1 MDKYIGKMLDDRY
14 EIIELIGAGGMANV
28 YKAKCHR
35 LNRMVAI
42 KILKTDMA
50 ENEEIR
56 RRFQDESRAVAQ
68 LSHANIVSV
77 YDVSTSGDTEYIVME
92 LIDGITLKQ
101 YMARRG
107 EMDWRESLHFIIQ
120 SMRALEHAH
129 SRGIIHRDIKP
140 ENLFYDG
147 QKLILADFDIARN
160 TQEEA
165 DRDTHILGS
174 LGYAAPEQF
183 GFSQSGP
190 ASDFYAVGVL
200 MNVLYT
206 GSLPSVNLYQGPE
219 RAIIE
224 KATHINSQKR
234 YQSAQE
240 FKDAITDLGRSSWRL
255 PGFRSHQPARML
267 MATCGY
273 LLMLFSSF
281 NMEAKGDSAVDRFL
295 LRLSFF
301 MILFM
306 IVLFAC
312 NYRNIKDTCL
322 FHSSKSKFVRFC
334 GIIISYL
341 LVATVLTTAL
351 AALSVAISSFGL

>member
-1 MDKYIGKMLDDRY
+1 MKQGKISDYVNPIPIKVTDDKAIFKVEKLVPIPYIERILPLEYAPLY
-14 EIIELIGAGGMANV
+14 EQL
-28 YKAKCHR
+28 
-35 LNRMVAI
+35 
-42 KILKTDMA
+42 
-50 ENEEIR
+50 
-56 RRFQDESRAVAQ
+56 AQ
-68 LSHANIVSV
+68 LDTAIPKIVCLEKSDRLTV
-77 YDVSTSGDTEYIVME
+77 VEEYIDTPRLDQYLE
-92 LIDGITLKQ
+92 THKLTSAQIHDLICQLLDVLAVLHKQ
-101 YMARRG
+101 TPP
-107 EMDWRESLHFIIQ
+107 
-120 SMRALEHAH
+120 
-129 SRGIIHRDIKP
+129 IIHRDIKP
-140 ENLFYDG
+140 ENIFYDG

-206 GSLPSVNLYQGPE
+206 GCLPSVRLYQGPE
-219 RAIIE
+219 REIIE
-224 KATHINSQKR
+224 KATHINNQKR
-234 YQSAQE
+234 YQSAQK
-240 FKDAITDLGRSSWRL
+240 FKDAIIGLGRSSWRL

-267 MATCGY
+267 TAGCGY

-281 NMEAKGDSAVDRFL
+281 NMEAKGDSAVDLFL

-312 NYRNIKDTCL
+312 NYRNIKSMCL
-322 FHSSKSKFVRFC
+322 FHSSKSKFTRAC

-351 AALSVAISSFGL
+351 AALSVAISSFGH

>member
-1 MDKYIGKMLDDRY
+1 MKQGKISDY
-14 EIIELIGAGGMANV
+14 VNPIP
-28 YKAKCHR
+28 
-35 LNRMVAI
+35 I
-42 KILKTDMA
+42 KITDDKA
-50 ENEEIR
+50 IFKVEKLVPTPYIERVLPLEYAPLYE
-56 RRFQDESRAVAQ
+56 QLAQ
-68 LSHANIVSV
+68 LDTAIPKIVCLEKSDRLTV
-77 YDVSTSGDTEYIVME
+77 VEEYITSPRLDQYLE
-92 LIDGITLKQ
+92 NHQLTSTEIHDLICQLLDVLEVLHKQ
-101 YMARRG
+101 TPP
-107 EMDWRESLHFIIQ
+107 
-120 SMRALEHAH
+120 
-129 SRGIIHRDIKP
+129 IIHRDIKP

-219 RAIIE
+219 REIIE

-273 LLMLFSSF
+273 LLMLFSYF
-281 NMEAKGDSAVDRFL
+281 NMGAKGDSAVDRFL

>member
-1 MDKYIGKMLDDRY
+1 MKQGKISDY
-14 EIIELIGAGGMANV
+14 VNPV
-28 YKAKCHR
+28 P
-35 LNRMVAI
+35 I
-42 KILKTDMA
+42 KITDDKA
-50 ENEEIR
+50 IFKVEKLVPTPYIERILPLEYAPLY
-56 RRFQDESRAVAQ
+56 EQ
-68 LSHANIVSV
+68 LSQLDTAIPKIVCLEKSDRLTV
-77 YDVSTSGDTEYIVME
+77 IEEYIDSPRLDQYLE
-92 LIDGITLKQ
+92 THKLTSAQIHDLICQLLDVL
-101 YMARRG
+101 
-107 EMDWRESLHFIIQ
+107 EVLHQ
-120 SMRALEHAH
+120 QTPP
-129 SRGIIHRDIKP
+129 IIHRDIKP
-140 ENLFYDG
+140 ENIFYDG

-160 TQEEA
+160 TQEAA

-206 GSLPSVNLYQGPE
+206 GCLPSVRLYQGPE
-219 RAIIE
+219 REIIE

-234 YQSAQE
+234 YQNAQE
-240 FKDAITDLGRSSWRL
+240 FKDAITGLGRSSWRL

-267 MATCGY
+267 TAGCGY

-281 NMEAKGDSAVDRFL
+281 NMEARGDSAVDLFL

-301 MILFM
+301 MVLFL

-312 NYRNIKDTCL
+312 NYRNIKSMCL
-322 FHSSKSKFVRFC
+322 FHSSKSKFTRAC

-341 LVATVLTTAL
+341 LVATALTTAL
-351 AALSVAISSFGL
+351 AALSVAISSFGH

>member
-1 MDKYIGKMLDDRY
+1 MKQGKISDY
-14 EIIELIGAGGMANV
+14 VNPV
-28 YKAKCHR
+28 P
-35 LNRMVAI
+35 I
-42 KILKTDMA
+42 KITDDKA
-50 ENEEIR
+50 IFKVEKLVPTPYIERVLPLEYAPLYE
-56 RRFQDESRAVAQ
+56 QLAQ
-68 LSHANIVSV
+68 LDTAIPKIVCLEKSDRLTV
-77 YDVSTSGDTEYIVME
+77 IEEYIDSPRLDQYLE
-92 LIDGITLKQ
+92 NHQLTSTEIHDLICQLLDVLEVLHKQ
-101 YMARRG
+101 TPP
-107 EMDWRESLHFIIQ
+107 
-120 SMRALEHAH
+120 
-129 SRGIIHRDIKP
+129 IIHRDIKP
-140 ENLFYDG
+140 ENIFYDG

-206 GSLPSVNLYQGPE
+206 GCLPSVRLYKGPE
-219 RAIIE
+219 REIIE

-240 FKDAITDLGRSSWRL
+240 FKDAITGLGRSSWRL

-281 NMEAKGDSAVDRFL
+281 NMEAKGDSAADSFL

-301 MILFM
+301 MVLFL

-312 NYRNIKDTCL
+312 NYRNIKSMCL
-322 FHSSKSKFVRFC
+322 FHSSKSKFTRAC

-351 AALSVAISSFGL
+351 AALSVAISSFGH

>member
-1 MDKYIGKMLDDRY
+1 MKQGKISDY
-14 EIIELIGAGGMANV
+14 VNPV
-28 YKAKCHR
+28 P
-35 LNRMVAI
+35 I
-42 KILKTDMA
+42 KITDDKA
-50 ENEEIR
+50 IFKVEKLVPTPYIERVLPLEYAPLYE
-56 RRFQDESRAVAQ
+56 QLAQ
-68 LSHANIVSV
+68 LDTAIPKIVCLEKSDRLTV
-77 YDVSTSGDTEYIVME
+77 VEEYITSPSLDQYLE
-92 LIDGITLKQ
+92 THKLTSAQIHDLICQLLDVLEVLHKQ
-101 YMARRG
+101 TPP
-107 EMDWRESLHFIIQ
+107 
-120 SMRALEHAH
+120 
-129 SRGIIHRDIKP
+129 IIHRDIKP
-140 ENLFYDG
+140 ENIFYDG

-206 GSLPSVNLYQGPE
+206 GCLPSVCLYQGPE
-219 RAIIE
+219 REIIE
-224 KATHINSQKR
+224 KATHINSHKR

-240 FKDAITDLGRSSWRL
+240 FKDAITGLGRSSWRL

-281 NMEAKGDSAVDRFL
+281 NMEANGDSAIDLFL

-301 MILFM
+301 MVLFL

-312 NYRNIKDTCL
+312 NYRNIKSMCL
-322 FHSSKSKFVRFC
+322 FHSSKSKFARAC